1 MHVLSAKELKLPYF
15 ILEAEPFKGSFD
27 LKSQNYDDLSNWYLY
42 FPWSLVSSYLF
53 SSCLNNLQ
61 VHWTNSFSHPPS
73 LHFSCFSFGVSPHLS
88 LSLMLNIS
96 FSPHF
101 KPIAF
106 YLPNIYPK
114 SMIFQ
119 NKLIC
124 KQPQDTCILVF
135 FGLLMLLTLPGDQ
148 ICLRLPRCHDGDDVM
163 MQFQKNPFGI
173 AS

>member
-15 ILEAEPFKGSFD
+15 ILEAEPFKGCFD

-61 VHWTNSFSHPPS
+61 VHWTNSFSHPSS
-73 LHFSCFSFGVSPHLS
+73 LYFSCFSFGVSPHLS